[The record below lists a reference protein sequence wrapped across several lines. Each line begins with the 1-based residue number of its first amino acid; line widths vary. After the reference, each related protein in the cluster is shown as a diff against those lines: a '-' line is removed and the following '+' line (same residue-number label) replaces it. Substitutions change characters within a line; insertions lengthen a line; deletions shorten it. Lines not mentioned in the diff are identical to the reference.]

1 MKRDALIAVLA
12 TALVL
17 MIVPATALAATWRL
31 QSTHASTSSC
41 ESAYYGFWDHHP
53 DVLDHSCSY
62 DASRYRTELHL
73 LWR

>member
-1 MKRDALIAVLA
+1 MKHDALIAVLA

-17 MIVPATALAATWRL
+17 MIVPSTASAAWRV
-31 QSTHASTSSC
+31 QSTHDSTSSC